1 MAEQVYASQPDH
13 EEVCESLISYNLGA
27 LSIAGA
33 CRKAL
38 EVRPR
43 QARFHAVLAS
53 VLVEQGKWADLELCF
68 AQARKA
74 CPDNLL
80 PYLYAAMELAEECK
94 ELQKA
99 EGWLRSYLGQ
109 EAEGMA
115 PDHAGAH
122 GALAQVY
129 EKQGRRAEATR
140 ELGLA
145 LDLRPTYKWA
155 RQELAP
161 AQEGV
166 RRLRI

>member
-43 QARFHAVLAS
+43 QARFHAVL
-53 VLVEQGKWADLELCF
+53 VEQGKWADLELCF

-80 PYLYAAMELAEECK
+80 PYLYAAMELAEEGK
-94 ELQKA
+94 ELHRA